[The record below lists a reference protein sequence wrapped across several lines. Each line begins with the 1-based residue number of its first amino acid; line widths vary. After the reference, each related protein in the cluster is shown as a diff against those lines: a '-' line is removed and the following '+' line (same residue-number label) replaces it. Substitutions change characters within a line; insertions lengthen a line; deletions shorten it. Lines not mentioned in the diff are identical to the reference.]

1 MSKVH
6 PKQHFMPQF
15 LQRNFSDN
23 KKTVYSFIHNHGII
37 KQVNISSHMQNRND
51 FDEKTEKLL
60 SRLESNAS
68 IEIQKMIDD
77 PINYQHQNP
86 TLPDSV
92 IQFLISMNNRSPDT
106 FNKYKKYVAI
116 LRTIM
121 QSKIESEPDKQWF
134 EFYDEILFSNCDTP
148 EHHSALVNSTDI
160 DPKMVSEWYLG
171 NYQLVK
177 TTINLF
183 LPESIVI
190 GYLPI
195 SSNIL
200 LIYESAV
207 IDWDD
212 LPQVNQSLFLNMLNS
227 YALSTSKN
235 NTIVSSTTTK
245 EYIDLLYHQKNVTK
259 QLLYAIAYNKAFHKY
274 LNDVVYKQYSCG
286 NRLQD
291 FFRFLKHLPPE
302 HTRIKPTTM

>member
-1 MSKVH
+1 MILINGVNENPQMRIYCYITFVTYIVTRKCIFMSKVH

-23 KKTVYSFIHNHGII
+23 KKTVYSYIHNHGII

-77 PINYQHQNP
+77 PINYQRQNP

-160 DPKMVSEWYLG
+160 DPQNGIRMVSR
-171 NYQLVK
+171 K
-177 TTINLF
+177 
-183 LPESIVI
+183 
-190 GYLPI
+190 
-195 SSNIL
+195 
-200 LIYESAV
+200 
-207 IDWDD
+207 
-212 LPQVNQSLFLNMLNS
+212 
-227 YALSTSKN
+227 LSTCKN
-235 NTIVSSTTTK
+235 NNKFVFARKYRYWLSTHFK
-245 EYIDLLYHQKNVTK
+245 
-259 QLLYAIAYNKAFHKY
+259 
-274 LNDVVYKQYSCG
+274 
-286 NRLQD
+286 
-291 FFRFLKHLPPE
+291 
-302 HTRIKPTTM
+302 